1 MSYILDALKKAEQE
15 REIGRVPGIGSDHEP
30 ATPRGP
36 GRWVWVLLG
45 VLLINVLLL
54 AFAMWPRSAVTPRAS
69 APLPARA
76 PAPALTE
83 AAPAVPA
90 NASPA
95 VPDEP
100 AQSGPAR
107 FAGPGPVA
115 VAPGPPPRTELRPLP
130 PLSEPPQSEPAQEE
144 PAEVPFEPVAVAPAP
159 LKVLPTAPP
168 RPAPEVSYNNLPVWP
183 QISAQLFQE
192 LSADLHLDVHV
203 YSEVPQERF
212 VLINMRKYKEGEK
225 LQEGPV
231 VDAITP
237 DSVILSFRGQRFRMQ
252 AQ

>member
-30 ATPRGP
+30 VTRRGP

-45 VLLINVLLL
+45 VLLVNALLL
-54 AFAMWPRSAVTPRAS
+54 AFALWPRSSVTPRAS
-69 APLPARA
+69 APAPAHPPA
-76 PAPALTE
+76 PAPTE
-83 AAPAVPA
+83 AAPGVPA
-90 NASPA
+90 GVSPA
-95 VPDEP
+95 IRSEP
-100 AQSGPAR
+100 AQSGTAR
-107 FAGPGPVA
+107 FAGPDRVA
-115 VAPGPPPRTELRPLP
+115 VAPKPPPRAELRPLP
-130 PLSEPPQSEPAQEE
+130 PLSEPPPPEPAQEE
-144 PAEVPFEPVAVAPAP
+144 PAEEPFEPAAVAPEP

-168 RPAPEVSYNNLPVWP
+168 PTPAPSYNNLPVWP
-183 QISAQLFQE
+183 QVSAQLFSE
-192 LSADLHLDVHV
+192 LNANLHLDVHV
-203 YSEVPQERF
+203 YSEVPHERF